1 MTIGRASIL
10 AIVAWLIIANPT
22 PARAQS
28 AEAEVLFREGKRL
41 MKEGKLSEACDKLE
55 ASDRLESSVGTMLNL
70 ADCREKNKQL
80 VAAWL
85 AFHKA
90 ATAAK
95 VGNDPK
101 REAEAKRRANVLEA
115 RLAYLTISVA
125 DASRV
130 DGLVIKRDGVV
141 VDPALWNQGVPVDSG
156 DYEISGEAPGHEPWS
171 TKVHVTAEAQK
182 LSVEVPRFKQ
192 LDQLT
197 AKPPVVVATK
207 PPPPATPEEPEQVDQ
222 PSPTFT
228 GMRKASIAVAAVGVI
243 GIAGGIIFGSKAKST
258 ENQSDTLCP
267 TSACGDP
274 QGLKLNQDAKNDAL
288 YANVAFVVGGAA
300 IAGAVV
306 LWVVG
311 ANKPSDHVSLAPIV
325 NGHDLGVAFGG
336 SF

>member
-1 MTIGRASIL
+1 MTIGRASVL
-10 AIVAWLIIANPT
+10 AIVAWLFIANPT

-41 MKEGKLSEACDKLE
+41 MKEGKLPEACDKLE
-55 ASDRLESSVGTMLNL
+55 ASDRLESSVGTLLNL

-95 VGNDPK
+95 VGNDAK
-101 REAEAKRRANVLEA
+101 REAEAKRRANVLEP

-130 DGLVIKRDGVV
+130 DGLVLKRNGVA

-156 DYEISGEAPGHEPWS
+156 DYEVSGEAPGHEAWS
-171 TKVHVTAEAQK
+171 TKVHITAESQK
-182 LSVEVPRFKQ
+182 VSVEVPRFKQ

-197 AKPPVVVATK
+197 AKPPVVVVTK
-207 PPPPATPEEPEQVDQ
+207 PPAPQPEEPEQVAP
-222 PSPTFT
+222 PSTTFT

-243 GIAGGIIFGSKAKST
+243 GIAGGIIFGSKAKSA
-258 ENQSDTLCP
+258 ENQSDALCP
-267 TSACGDP
+267 TASCGNR
-274 QGLKLNQDAKNDAL
+274 QGLQLNQDAKNDAL
-288 YANVAFVVGGAA
+288 YANIGFVVGGAA

-306 LWVVG
+306 LWIVG

-325 NGHDLGVAFGG
+325 QGHDVGVAFGG